1 MGIFRITFGREP
13 IKLAI
18 RFILI
23 ATMLIVPE
31 LRLVST
37 VQRYPLLPD
46 AQIASILVKRVATC
60 RSAEDVGATQDH
72 KHSHGRK
79 CYGVAYLVFGVL
91 TTVATLHGPRLTA
104 VRFIQGW
111 PKLMSVIPP
120 SILRPPNRMIY
131 EAAQPVSAALD
142 ASDCDPI
149 TLVA

>member
-1 MGIFRITFGREP
+1 MGIFRITFGVEP

-37 VQRYPLLPD
+37 VQGFPLLSN
-46 AQIASILVKRVATC
+46 AQIASISAERDVTC
-60 RSAEDVGATQDH
+60 RSAEDFDATQDH

-79 CYGVAYLVFGVL
+79 CYGVAHLVFGLL
-91 TTVATLHGPRLTA
+91 TAVTTLHGPRFTA

-120 SILRPPNRMIY
+120 NILRPPIG
-131 EAAQPVSAALD
+131 
-142 ASDCDPI
+142 
-149 TLVA
+149 